1 MDILNRKPR
10 VFGYIRA
17 STDKQELTLM
27 NQRQRIEQRFQSTTG
42 PGDVREGYAWGGVYE
57 DDDVS
62 GRTRWFARPS
72 GELMFREL
80 ERGDHI
86 IVWKLSRACRSM
98 ADFCGCLEILKEAGV
113 TIESIHENVDMS
125 TPLGRFM
132 MHIIGA
138 FNEMEVETIKM
149 QTKEGLDY
157 KRRNG
162 LPFGGKSPIGWR
174 KEGLRKQSRFV
185 PDHAE
190 RRLALTVANLRDGHK
205 RSFKSIA
212 REFAKAGYPT
222 RQGGEWEVVT
232 VMSLY
237 TAAKFDFPTSIT
249 FGNMYVGYCYLR
261 RNDLPITKE
270 NLPIVEARL
279 EEIRRIRSQ
288 GRRVV
293 ESTEPPPISAS
304 EELRQAKK
312 RKRLERMNRKL
323 GLASAQD

>member
-1 MDILNRKPR
+1 MDVLNRKPR
-10 VFGYIRA
+10 VFGYVRA
-17 STDKQELTLM
+17 STDKQELTLL

-42 PGDVREGYAWGGVYE
+42 AGDIREGYVWGGVYE

-72 GELMFREL
+72 GELMLREM

-98 ADFCGCLEILKEAGV
+98 ADFCSCLEILKEAGI

-132 MHIIGA
+132 MHVIGA

-149 QTKEGLDY
+149 QTKESMDY

-162 LPFGGKSPIGWR
+162 LPCGWQSPIGWR
-174 KEGLRKQSRFV
+174 KVGMGKASKFIPE
-185 PDHAE
+185 HAE
-190 RRLALTVANLRDGHK
+190 RRLALTVANLRDNDK

-212 REFAKAGYPT
+212 REFAKSRYPT

-237 TAAKFDFPTSIT
+237 TAAKFEFPTSIT
-249 FGNMYVGYCYLR
+249 YGNMYIGYCHLR

-270 NLPIVEARL
+270 NMPAVEARL
-279 EEIRRIRSQ
+279 EAIRRERSS
-288 GRRVV
+288 GRPSFVN
-293 ESTEPPPISAS
+293 TEPPRISAS
-304 EELRQAKK
+304 EETRLARSQK
-312 RKRLERMNRKL
+312 RKERMNRKL
-323 GLASAQD
+323 GITN